1 MDEQVGRMVDH
12 VEALGQT
19 DNTIM
24 IFHVGTAKPPASP
37 MRAERP

>member
-19 DNTIM
+19 DNTIV
-24 IFHVGTAKPPASP
+24 IFHVRTANPPASP
-37 MRAERP
+37 VRIELP

>member
-24 IFHVGTAKPPASP
+24 IFHVRTAEPPRLSV
-37 MRAERP
+37 RIERP

>member
-24 IFHVGTAKPPASP
+24 IFHVRTAEPHASP
-37 MRAERP
+37 VRTERP